1 MNGINNFHSRTIFSE
16 DIKANKLMEKF
27 SKVRQILVE
36 KYIRYKFPVVSRQEA
51 SEAISRLASKDPIAY
66 TEKEREIY
74 FRLCPEI
81 KEMVALREEAI
92 QLTIEVEC
100 D

>member
-1 MNGINNFHSRTIFSE
+1 MDKVSRFRTQAVFSE